1 MSKAF
6 VKDDEPDDE
15 NDDGAEPVSP
25 LPSGKNYITP
35 SGLQRLRDELR
46 KLLDEERPVVVRTV
60 SWAASNGDRS
70 ENGDYIYGK
79 KRLREI
85 DKRIRFLSKR
95 IEIAHAV
102 DPTTQEGPK
111 VKFGAT
117 VSITGED
124 GRKRRYSIVGVDETD
139 VANGRISWI
148 SPLAT
153 ALLRGSEG
161 DIVTMKT
168 PRGDEDL
175 EITEVRYEPLP

>member
-6 VKDDEPDDE
+6 VKDDDQNDD
-15 NDDGAEPVSP
+15 DDGAELTSP
-25 LPSGKNYITP
+25 LPTGKNYITP
-35 SGLQRLRDELR
+35 PGLDRLRSELR
-46 KLLDEERPVVVRTV
+46 KLLDEERPVVTRTV

-95 IEIAHAV
+95 IEIAYAV
-102 DPTTQEGPK
+102 DPLTQTGPK

-117 VSITGED
+117 VTVEGED
-124 GRKRRYSIVGVDETD
+124 GKKKKYSIVGVDETD
-139 VANGRISWI
+139 VTNGRISWI

-153 ALLRGSEG
+153 ALLKGSEG
-161 DIVTMKT
+161 EVVTMRT
-168 PRGDEDL
+168 PRGDEDV
-175 EITEVRYEPLP
+175 EIVEVIYAHLP